1 MSNVALKLLTTDA
14 PTETKQDLAAS
25 AQLVSSTGTPTT
37 SAFLVL
43 ILVAGCMPQCLATRT
58 AMLSVV
64 FVCCLLPSVQLAG

>member
-37 SAFLVL
+37 SSY
-43 ILVAGCMPQCLATRT
+43 P
-58 AMLSVV
+58 LS
-64 FVCCLLPSVQLAG
+64 SS